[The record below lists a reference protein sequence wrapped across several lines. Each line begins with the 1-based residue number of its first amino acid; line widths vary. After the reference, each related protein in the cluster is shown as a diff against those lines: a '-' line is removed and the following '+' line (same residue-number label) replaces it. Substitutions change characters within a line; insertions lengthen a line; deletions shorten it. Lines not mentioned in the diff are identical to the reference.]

1 MDCTPERIER
11 SVKDC
16 QAGIDYEENF
26 RLLYECLYDRL
37 RRYFEHQT
45 KSPRDVAGELSQEV
59 FFRVFTRSMANFR
72 GEIPFVG
79 YVYMVAHS
87 VLIDYLRRQNTI
99 KRTAD
104 KDAVSLEGGGDGDR
118 PESPVDVAEH
128 KRLLREALMKLPPQR
143 RKCLIMSY
151 EGYTNQETADAL
163 GLSRGAVSSHL
174 TAARKQ
180 IKEYMASY
188 SGEPNL

>member
-1 MDCTPERIER
+1 
-11 SVKDC
+11 
-16 QAGIDYEENF
+16 
-26 RLLYECLYDRL
+26 CLYDRL

-118 PESPVDVAEH
+118 PESPVDVADHSPNSLPLDAAIDKQH